1 MRIAIAGD
9 ILVTIV
15 IGGGIIV
22 WAILNA
28 RPATAVLA
36 AGTWIL
42 IAAAWV
48 FGLAN
53 RKNIW
58 SPAAS
63 TTAASPDLSIRRA
76 QSNLRAARFGATLYA
91 ANMTFC
97 LSWIYHQSGAL
108 SRLSPLVI
116 AGITTIFLTAL
127 QIYRR
132 KKRTDLTYLLNLQRE
147 LECESPSRRR
157 R

>member
-1 MRIAIAGD
+1 M
-9 ILVTIV
+9 
-15 IGGGIIV
+15 
-22 WAILNA
+22 
-28 RPATAVLA
+28 
-36 AGTWIL
+36 

-53 RKNIW
+53 QKNIW

-63 TTAASPDLSIRRA
+63 TTAAFLDLSIRRA
-76 QSNLRAARFGATLYA
+76 QSNLRAAKFGAILYA

-108 SRLSPLVI
+108 SRTLLLVI

-132 KKRTDLTYLLNLQRE
+132 KKRTDLKYLLNLQRE